1 MQQLC
6 PLFGWENEI
15 TFKIRSV
22 CMYDEIMKTT
32 EQRGGLAK
40 RREKKMKEK

>member
-6 PLFGWENEI
+6 PLFGWE
-15 TFKIRSV
+15 IRSV